1 MILYKYLPPARFVG
15 IQDCLIRFTQ
25 YGDFND
31 PFELNPNIDKIAEEN
46 EIRAIVG
53 RDFVKIIEEEYS
65 KNPIISA
72 FISKEAFINHAF
84 TKEESVKNSVVGLE
98 KHFVKLLPGMLQ
110 KTANSLL
117 GALSL
122 SEVCDHELMWSH
134 YAEEHKG
141 FVIGFESAHPFFNQK
156 KSPSD
161 ELRHLRKI
169 EYRDRPPVINLMNTN
184 CTELF
189 FVKSKKWEYEA
200 EWRMVLPLSDATK
213 VLEKNP
219 YAIHLYKFPAQ
230 SIKKIIIGARASD
243 NNKSVFRSLVTEKEF
258 SHIELYGAHLE
269 ISTYGIL
276 INKDKGLQSGQPD
289 REG

>member
-1 MILYKYLPPARFVG
+1 MIIYKYLHPARISG

-31 PFELNPNIDKIAEEN
+31 PFELNPHIDKLAEEN
-46 EIRAIVG
+46 EIKALVG
-53 RDFVKIIEEEYS
+53 RDFVKIIEEQYS

-72 FISKEAFINHAF
+72 FISKKAFIDLAL
-84 TKEESVKNSVVGLE
+84 TQEDSVKNSVVGLE

-122 SEVCDHELMWSH
+122 SEICNHELMWSH
-134 YAEEHKG
+134 YADEHKG
-141 FVIGFESAHPFFNQK
+141 FVVGFESSNQFFNQQ
-156 KSPSD
+156 KSSED

-169 EYRDRPPVINLMNTN
+169 EYRDKPPIINLMKTN
-184 CTELF
+184 ATELF
-189 FVKSKKWEYEA
+189 FVKSKKWEYED

-213 VLEKNP
+213 VIKKDP
-219 YAIHLYKFPAQ
+219 YDVNLFRFPAT

-243 NNKSVFRSLVTEKEF
+243 SNRSAIRSLVAKREF
-258 SHIELYGAHLE
+258 SHVELYSAHLD
-269 ISTYGIL
+269 SSSYGIL
-276 INKDKGLQSGQPD
+276 IEKENG
-289 REG
+289 